1 VTQMQWVRGAVGALL
16 SVSAACGAEPRSD
29 SQSPAGDL
37 GAPTVSADPSA
48 AAKESD
54 GGGNGEL
61 SPPRRPMGIH
71 LRPLWSS
78 TPSDVDSVFVLP
90 NDLRFSRSGL
100 LVFDAA
106 DRVVRVFDAASG
118 ALQGTVGREGGGP
131 GELSASMRFL
141 GTFDAPMLFDARS
154 RRLVALSGKELTPES
169 VPMTAGRSWI
179 SMCGLGS
186 GSTLGTVL
194 GRAGAEFLITKSGE
208 VADSVATPWP
218 ELGADDFLIRQAIA
232 QQLGDGSCL
241 LMTLYRGSFAVYE
254 PGAAIRRGVYVEP
267 PPRAAATVTRD
278 SAKRATWHSLPPG
291 TVAGPMHA
299 AAWRDLVV
307 ILFRGRGPHR
317 DRVLDLYR
325 SRDLE
330 YVGSALLPTVT
341 QRIAV
346 RGDTL
351 VLIGEREDLPFVAA
365 YMLSGASADRD

>member
-1 VTQMQWVRGAVGALL
+1 VTQAQWVRGAASALL
-16 SVSAACGAEPRSD
+16 VVSAACSAEPRSD
-29 SQSPAGDL
+29 TPSPAGDL
-37 GAPTVSADPSA
+37 RAPVPSADSPTVATASD
-48 AAKESD
+48 D
-54 GGGNGEL
+54 GGHGDI
-61 SPPRRPMGIH
+61 SPPRRPLSID

-78 TPSDVDSVFVLP
+78 TPSDIDSVFVLP
-90 NDLRFSRSGL
+90 NDLRFSSSGL

-106 DRVVRVFDAASG
+106 DRVVRVFDAANG
-118 ALQGTVGREGGGP
+118 ALKGTIGREGGGP
-131 GELSASMRFL
+131 GEFSASMRFL
-141 GTFDAPMLFDARS
+141 GAFDAPMLFDPRS
-154 RRLVALSGKELTPES
+154 RRLVALSGEELTPES

-179 SMCGLGS
+179 SMCGLDR

-194 GRAGAEFLITKSGE
+194 GRAGAEFLITRSGE
-208 VADSVATPWP
+208 VVDSLATPWP
-218 ELGADDFLIRQAIA
+218 ELEADDFLIRQAIA
-232 QQLGDGSCL
+232 QQLDDGSCL

-254 PGAAIRRGVYVEP
+254 PGAAIRRGVFVEA

-278 SAKRATWHSLPPG
+278 TAAKATWHSLPPG
-291 TVAGPMHA
+291 TVAGPVHA

-325 SRDLE
+325 SRDLA
-330 YVGSALLPTVT
+330 YVGSVLLPTLT

-365 YMLSGASADRD
+365 YLLSGASARRD